1 MSDWK
6 HVTLGEVVTE
16 EQAEHICKMLNAD
29 LDPVDRV
36 RQLTAYL
43 NTFRAELEQKGLLP
57 EFLHSNYN
65 VPFYFGGTS
74 LLIIVVVTM
83 DFMAQVQAYIMTH
96 QYESLLKKANFKGAG
111 LPTR

>member
-57 EFLHSNYN
+57 EFLAYAIESHLGS
-65 VPFYFGGTS
+65 GTELGS
-74 LLIIVVVTM
+74 SG
-83 DFMAQVQAYIMTH
+83 D
-96 QYESLLKKANFKGAG
+96 
-111 LPTR
+111 